1 MGDERIAR
9 AQAGDKQA
17 FSELVLQ
24 YQSMIRGYLARKIY
38 DPDEV
43 FDVAQEVFLAAWR
56 NLPQFDLSRDFAM
69 WLRGVARHHAV
80 DYLRDTIK
88 RRAREICETEEALMV
103 HHAEMAETEGEEDYM
118 TEDRLAVMGECV
130 EKMKERGGQSY
141 DVLTMRYFQNISS
154 VRIGE
159 QIGKKQNAV
168 RILLM
173 RLRQTLKDCIEQSLR
188 AREGADA

>member
-1 MGDERIAR
+1 MGDERIAK

-24 YQSMIRGYLARKIY
+24 YQSMVRGYLARKIY

-56 NLPQFDLSRDFAM
+56 NLPQFDPARDFAV
-69 WLRGVARHHAV
+69 WLRGIARHHAV

-88 RRAREICETEEALMV
+88 RRAHEICETEEALMV
-103 HHAEMAETEGEEDYM
+103 HHAEMTEAGGEGDDL

-130 EKMKERGGQSY
+130 EKMKELGGLSY
-141 DVLTMRYFQNISS
+141 DVLTMRYFQNVSS
-154 VRIGE
+154 VLIGE
-159 QIGKKQNAV
+159 RIGKKQNAV

-173 RLRQTLKDCIEQSLR
+173 RIRQALRDCIEQTIR
-188 AREGADA
+188 ARECTDA